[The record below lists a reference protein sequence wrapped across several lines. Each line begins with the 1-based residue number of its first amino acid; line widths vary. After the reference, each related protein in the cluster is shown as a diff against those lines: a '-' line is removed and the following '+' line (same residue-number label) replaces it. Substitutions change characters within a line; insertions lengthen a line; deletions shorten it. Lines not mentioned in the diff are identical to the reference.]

1 MSSPKNGSPGEAR
14 KQNGSR
20 KRKRPSSQDS
30 DINGATKHKSIRV
43 SPREPARMY
52 EPDLTISPS
61 EEPVEEF
68 EPISLEDAKNGKAT
82 RPIRVYA
89 DGVYD
94 VYHFGHA
101 RSLMQAKNAF
111 PTEVYLMVGVS
122 NDELTHK
129 YKGNTVMTETERY
142 ESLRH
147 CRYVDEVIS
156 DAPWVVTPD
165 FIDLHKIDFV
175 AHDDLP
181 YNSAGSEDIY
191 KEVKAMG
198 KFVATQRTEGIST
211 SDLIARV
218 VRDYDMYI
226 RRNLAR
232 GYTAKELNV
241 SFIKEKE
248 VQVRQKMDEI
258 KGRLTDK
265 SQEILTKWEEKSRDF
280 IGSFI
285 DMFGREGRL
294 NQLIGKGKDRIFDAG
309 ARIKRALSPG
319 RHADLD
325 DYDPYGSP
333 TRSPKVPRLSFDPE
347 ISDDEEDEQGK
358 EIREAVSSTV

>member
-1 MSSPKNGSPGEAR
+1 MSSLKSKSSPGESR

-20 KRKRPSSQDS
+20 KRKRAGSQDF
-30 DINGATKHKSIRV
+30 DTNGSAKNKFICV
-43 SPREPARMY
+43 APREPACFY
-52 EPDLTISPS
+52 EPDLTISVADD
-61 EEPVEEF
+61 PVEGDF

-101 RSLMQAKNAF
+101 RALMQAKRAF
-111 PTEVYLMVGVS
+111 PTDVYLLVGVS
-122 NDELTHK
+122 NDEMTHRF
-129 YKGNTVMTETERY
+129 KGFTVMTEDERY

-147 CRYVDEVIS
+147 CRYVDEVIR
-156 DAPWVVTPD
+156 DAPWTVDAD
-165 FIDLHKIDFV
+165 FLDLHKIDFV

-181 YNSAGSEDIY
+181 YKSAGADDIY
-191 KEVKAMG
+191 KDVKAMG
-198 KFVATQRTEGIST
+198 RFVATQRTEGIST

-218 VRDYDMYI
+218 VKDYDVYI

-248 VQVRQKMDEI
+248 VQMRQKIDEL
-258 KGRLTDK
+258 KGKMSDK

-285 DMFGREGRL
+285 DMFGRDGRL
-294 NQLIGKGKDRIFDAG
+294 NQLFGKGKDSIFHAG
-309 ARIKRALSPG
+309 ARIKKALSPG
-319 RHADLD
+319 RNPDLCEVS
-325 DYDPYGSP
+325 PQSSP
-333 TRSPKVPRLSFDPE
+333 TGSPKVPCLSFDPE
-347 ISDDEEDEQGK
+347 ISDDDEEEK
-358 EIREAVSSTV
+358 HSVSVN

>member
-1 MSSPKNGSPGEAR
+1 MA
-14 KQNGSR
+14 
-20 KRKRPSSQDS
+20 
-30 DINGATKHKSIRV
+30 
-43 SPREPARMY
+43 PREPAILF
-52 EPDLTISPS
+52 EPDLTISSS
-61 EEPVEEF
+61 EEEVLEHL
-68 EPISLEDAKNGKAT
+68 EPISLQDAKDGKAT

-101 RSLMQAKNAF
+101 RALMQAKQAF

-129 YKGNTVMTETERY
+129 YKGFTVMTEDERY

-147 CRYVDEVIS
+147 CRYVDEVVR
-156 DAPWVVTPD
+156 DAPWTISPD
-165 FIDLHKIDFV
+165 FIELHKIDFV

-181 YNSAGSEDIY
+181 YKSAGADDIY

-218 VRDYDMYI
+218 VKDYDVYI

-265 SQEILTKWEEKSRDF
+265 SQEILQKWEEKSRDF
-280 IGSFI
+280 IGGFI
-285 DMFGREGRL
+285 DMFGRDGRL
-294 NQLIGKGKDRIFDAG
+294 NMLFGKGKDTIFDAG
-309 ARIKRALSPG
+309 ARIKGAGVRIKRALSPG
-319 RHADLD
+319 RNIDLSLD
-325 DYDPYGSP
+325 DSP
-333 TRSPKVPRLSFDPE
+333 SCSPSSSPKVPRLSFEPE
-347 ISDDEEDEQGK
+347 MSDDEDDDIESGGK
-358 EIREAVSSTV
+358 NARLIVE